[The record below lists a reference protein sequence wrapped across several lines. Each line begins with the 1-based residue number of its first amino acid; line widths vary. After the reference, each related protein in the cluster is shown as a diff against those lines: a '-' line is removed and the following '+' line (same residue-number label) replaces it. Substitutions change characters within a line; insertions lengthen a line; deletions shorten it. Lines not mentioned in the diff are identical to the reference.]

1 MVTPLASRNA
11 SFHEQGIAGALLAP
25 LKWFCVSVLVVLG
38 LILAAWIIDWIFVFN
53 VWPEGVVR
61 LQSILDQDLARTTQ
75 MECWCNDLPKLA
87 AGTANFL
94 YASLFKATGIHD
106 MGARFADAASLSI
119 PDTIVRNTY
128 IVNFEAIRV
137 AMVGT
142 QLFGVRIATLIMVIP
157 LLVLVYGVA
166 LTDGLVQ
173 RLIRR
178 AGGGHESASL
188 YHRAKHLQLLLLMT
202 NGAGSL
208 LLPES
213 IDLRSIFLPSVILLA
228 TLARIQWAYYKKH
241 L

>member
-1 MVTPLASRNA
+1 
-11 SFHEQGIAGALLAP
+11 
-25 LKWFCVSVLVVLG
+25 VSVLLVLG
-38 LILAAWIIDWIFVFN
+38 LIVATWIVDWIFVFK
-53 VWPEGVVR
+53 VWPEGMVR
-61 LQSILDQDLARTTQ
+61 LQSILDQDLARTTRF
-75 MECWCNDLPKLA
+75 ECWFHDLPKLA

-94 YASLFKATGIHD
+94 YASLFQATGIHD
-106 MGARFADAASLSI
+106 MGTRFADAAALSI

-128 IVNFEAIRV
+128 IANFEAIRV

-142 QLFGVRIATLIMVIP
+142 QLFGVRIATLIMAIP

-173 RLIRR
+173 RAIRR

-188 YHRAKHLQLLLLMT
+188 YHRAKHLQLLLLAT
-202 NGAGSL
+202 AGAVSL

-213 IDLRSIFLPSVILLA
+213 IDLRFIFVPNLILVAILG
-228 TLARIQWAYYKKH
+228 RIQWAYYKKH